1 MDVLLTGGNT
11 LRRPAIP
18 ARGPEFDRNTGRP
31 YNTPF
36 FADLPEVPRM
46 AKRWTEAELRFL
58 KDNAGKMSVQALADV
73 LSARIDELE
82 KKMEKLGLAGN
93 GGEAPAAKK
102 AQTLKELSKHT
113 ENARKDFD
121 RGVSALKK
129 KRIDEAERHF
139 LDLIQKYPEEKELVD
154 RARVYLAVC
163 ERQKNSSREALL
175 EPEDFYYAA
184 LLEKNRGNVVVAI
197 EHAKRASK
205 KNGGG
210 KVDFLLACC
219 YAQTGEI
226 DTALDHL
233 RKAIEEDQRH
243 RILARH
249 DRDFD
254 PVRDTPAFQQL
265 LAS

>member
-1 MDVLLTGGNT
+1 MS
-11 LRRPAIP
+11 
-18 ARGPEFDRNTGRP
+18 
-31 YNTPF
+31 
-36 FADLPEVPRM
+36 
-46 AKRWTEAELRFL
+46 KRWTEAELRFL

-73 LSARIDELE
+73 LSVRIDEME
-82 KKMEKLGLAGN
+82 KKIERLGLAG
-93 GGEAPAAKK
+93 GAVESPLAKK

-113 ENARKDFD
+113 ENARKDFE
-121 RGVSALKK
+121 RGVAALQKK
-129 KRIDEAERHF
+129 KIDDAERNF
-139 LDLIQKYPEEKELVD
+139 LDIIQKYPHEKELVD

-163 ERQKNSSREALL
+163 ERQKKSIRPSVI

-184 LLEKNRGNVVVAI
+184 LLEKNRGNVTEAI
-197 EHAKRASK
+197 EHAKRAAK

-219 YAQTGEI
+219 YAQTGEV
-226 DTALDHL
+226 DTALEHL

-254 PVRDTPAFQQL
+254 PVRDTPGFQQL